1 MLNIIGIGESAE
13 PTDIAPGDEQE
24 YLARGIRAPMPV
36 TDVLPVR
43 PGRVFVDTS
52 AYFAAPTAA
61 MPAMNPLP
69 RSCGLVEVAVGWS
82 PPTSSLPS
90 CTRCLTRLD
99 RRIAGKVLSEVD
111 ASELTTVERVTA
123 RDERRAREIVFGY
136 TDKDFSLTDA
146 TSFAVMERIRIGQAF
161 TLDRNFVQ
169 FGWVGADPTAHS

>member
-1 MLNIIGIGESAE
+1 
-13 PTDIAPGDEQE
+13 
-24 YLARGIRAPMPV
+24 MPE
-36 TDVLPVR
+36 LH
-43 PGRVFVDTS
+43 
-52 AYFAAPTAA
+52 A
-61 MPAMNPLP
+61 L
-69 RSCGLVEVAVGWS
+69 L
-82 PPTSSLPS
+82 
-90 CTRCLTRLD
+90 LTRLD

-169 FGWVGADPTAHS
+169 FGWVVLDPTAHS